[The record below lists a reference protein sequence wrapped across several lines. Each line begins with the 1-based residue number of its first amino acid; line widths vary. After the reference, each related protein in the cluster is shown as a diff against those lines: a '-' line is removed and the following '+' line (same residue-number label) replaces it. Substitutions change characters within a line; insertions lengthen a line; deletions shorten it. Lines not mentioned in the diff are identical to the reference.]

1 MANDAQ
7 GEFVNAFIDRQQ
19 RAIADLTNKVIMM
32 ETQLLLASKRITEL
46 EAQVPKQEDEFKP
59 AEMKQENADSNQ
71 A

>member
-46 EAQVPKQEDEFKP
+46 EALVPKQEDEFKP
-59 AEMKQENADSNQ
+59 AEMKQENGDSN
-71 A
+71 

>member
-59 AEMKQENADSNQ
+59 AEMKQENADSN
-71 A
+71 